1 MMSIRVRRKMLEFP
15 RVDWGW
21 FMKRSFAGALTLLMM
36 SVPAPLYAKGATVKI
51 TIKGAGLATPI
62 EITDRTVRGFSV
74 YAGPGVFVNG
84 IEETE
89 GFIIQWSK
97 GIVAERP
104 NGLQRYEVLFY
115 EGCDI
120 GEWGCRS
127 GDPSLSYVVLYDY
140 DPSMDQGYIYL
151 PGNVGELGNLN
162 GIRWH
167 GHGYDGNWLRATS
180 EWEKFARPL
189 IAKAK
194 ARVHPL
200 KRSH

>member
-84 IEETE
+84 IEET
-89 GFIIQWSK
+89 K
-97 GIVAERP
+97 GSSS
-104 NGLQRYEVLFY
+104 NGRRALLQNVRTDFSVMKCCFMRAVISANGAAGRVTHFSPMSFY
-115 EGCDI
+115 MTMILRWIRVTFTC
-120 GEWGCRS
+120 
-127 GDPSLSYVVLYDY
+127 
-140 DPSMDQGYIYL
+140 
-151 PGNVGELGNLN
+151 LGMS
-162 GIRWH
+162 
-167 GHGYDGNWLRATS
+167 AS
-180 EWEKFARPL
+180 
-189 IAKAK
+189 
-194 ARVHPL
+194 
-200 KRSH
+200 